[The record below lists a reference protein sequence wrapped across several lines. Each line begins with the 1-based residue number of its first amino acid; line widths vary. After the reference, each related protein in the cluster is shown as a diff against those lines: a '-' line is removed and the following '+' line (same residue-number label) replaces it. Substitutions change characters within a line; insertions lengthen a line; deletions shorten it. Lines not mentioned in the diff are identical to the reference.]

1 MKIALLVPGGV
12 DRSGTERVIPVLLWI
27 IERLAALAEVHVF
40 ALHQEPRPA
49 TWPLLGAQVHNI
61 GRGPIMLR
69 TLAAMHAE
77 HRKVQFDVVHAY
89 WASGPGVAAAAFRVL
104 TGVQVVLTLPGGDL
118 CAFDDIGYGALRT
131 LRGRLRVKAA
141 VAGANAVIAPTGPV
155 RREAAEHGITTD
167 LVRLGVALDRWPPR
181 DPRPRAAGSALRLV
195 HVADLNRVKDPE
207 TLLRTL
213 ADLKARGL
221 DVQLDQLGL
230 DTLDGAVQR
239 RARDLGV
246 DDRVAFHGHCPRGE
260 VRAMIEQADIMLVT
274 SRHEAGPVAA
284 LEAAVVGVPTVGTR
298 VGQIADWAP
307 EAALAAEIGDAEG
320 LADAIEYLAVNEDS
334 RLRIA
339 RAAQARAVRDDA
351 DATVNGLMS
360 IYARL
365 GAGKVKRMAPASP
378 L

>member
-1 MKIALLVPGGV
+1 
-12 DRSGTERVIPVLLWI
+12 
-27 IERLAALAEVHVF
+27 
-40 ALHQEPRPA
+40 
-49 TWPLLGAQVHNI
+49 
-61 GRGPIMLR
+61 
-69 TLAAMHAE
+69 
-77 HRKVQFDVVHAY
+77 
-89 WASGPGVAAAAFRVL
+89 
-104 TGVQVVLTLPGGDL
+104 
-118 CAFDDIGYGALRT
+118 
-131 LRGRLRVKAA
+131 

-246 DDRVAFHGHCPRGE
+246 DDRVAFHGHCPRRE

-320 LADAIEYLAVNEDS
+320 LADALEYLAVNEDS

>member
-1 MKIALLVPGGV
+1 
-12 DRSGTERVIPVLLWI
+12 
-27 IERLAALAEVHVF
+27 
-40 ALHQEPRPA
+40 
-49 TWPLLGAQVHNI
+49 
-61 GRGPIMLR
+61 
-69 TLAAMHAE
+69 
-77 HRKVQFDVVHAY
+77 
-89 WASGPGVAAAAFRVL
+89 
-104 TGVQVVLTLPGGDL
+104 
-118 CAFDDIGYGALRT
+118 
-131 LRGRLRVKAA
+131 
-141 VAGANAVIAPTGPV
+141 
-155 RREAAEHGITTD
+155 
-167 LVRLGVALDRWPPR
+167 
-181 DPRPRAAGSALRLV
+181 
-195 HVADLNRVKDPE
+195 
-207 TLLRTL
+207 
-213 ADLKARGL
+213 
-221 DVQLDQLGL
+221 
-230 DTLDGAVQR
+230 
-239 RARDLGV
+239 
-246 DDRVAFHGHCPRGE
+246 
-260 VRAMIEQADIMLVT
+260 MLVT